1 MARHTPS
8 HPSVARDYSALG
20 KRGCSARRTQNH
32 RRGRD
37 QDTLI
42 DTSGMFV
49 EIEDQKDL
57 DSMVQAA
64 FQSGK
69 ALKVESVLTHGG
81 TVRS

>member
-1 MARHTPS
+1 VFRPPNSKPS
-8 HPSVARDYSALG
+8 PG
-20 KRGCSARRTQNH
+20 TGP
-32 RRGRD
+32 G
-37 QDTLI
+37 LI